1 MKKIKKTKQKHNYNI
16 TTQLNDNVFSK
27 VIPYTMLNITD
38 RTIWILYLAF
48 IIHICW
54 HTQGTLQRERH

>member
-48 IIHICW
+48 IIHIC
-54 HTQGTLQRERH
+54 